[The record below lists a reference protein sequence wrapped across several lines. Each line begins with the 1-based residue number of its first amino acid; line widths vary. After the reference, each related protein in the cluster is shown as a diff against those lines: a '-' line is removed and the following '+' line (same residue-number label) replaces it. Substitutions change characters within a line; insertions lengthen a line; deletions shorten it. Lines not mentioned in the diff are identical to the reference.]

1 MAGDDLHGRR
11 LGGFELIEPLGEGSF
26 GSVWRARQLRLDRD
40 VAVKVLD
47 PLVARDP
54 TAARRFER
62 EGRAAASLDHPSI
75 VPVYEAGDDDGLYYL
90 AMRLVDGETLADV
103 IDRDAPMSAA
113 SVADVLRPIGDA
125 LDAAHANGLIHR
137 DVKPANILIEDGR
150 PYLSDFGIAAS
161 TRELGRYTTGS
172 IGTAEYMAP
181 EQARGDSVDHRSD
194 VYALGCVAF
203 HAITGRSPFARDD
216 MVSTLLAHSVDD
228 VPATGDAGLD
238 AFFARA
244 LAKAPDDRFDSAA
257 DLVAALPTE
266 SAGGAAPVPG
276 SRPQRRHVVALA
288 AVAAVLVA
296 GLVVLAGRRAD
307 APADDQAIPGDGATT
322 DQATDATDPTD
333 DPVPTTRAASVEPTT
348 PPTSMPVPA
357 STAVTTEPGLPVLRS
372 GGSVAVGTSLDL
384 SDPNPHASLDTAKLF
399 AGSVLPV
406 MYTIDEQLDPSP
418 SLAVGPPV
426 AGGDPLV
433 LSWSIHDDRVWHDGE
448 PVTTDDIVATF
459 EYLTAPDTN
468 AANTALYDDV
478 VAVRAVDDVTLE
490 IELGAPNGAA
500 YLMFSTIHPIV
511 SSSAWQGHLEGGG
524 TAATFLDDGV
534 GFAAGP
540 YQLATRQNPGEIAF
554 ARNPAWTGT
563 PPALDRVAF
572 ASYPDSSALVEA
584 QRRREVDMI
593 WVDDV
598 ERTEVLDAAALDDI
612 DIVVGDADIAVQL
625 TMNLRSE
632 PLADPLVRRA
642 ILHAL
647 DRDLI
652 ADIAVGRK
660 TGSVASSWNSLVFA
674 PAQRGNAQPFAD
686 LHDVEEAERLLDEA
700 GWVRPD
706 DSVFRRKNGED
717 LAFTLVLTADSDSI
731 NTALAV
737 ESALQDIGIDITG
750 TPANVTLTNERLT
763 TGAFDLLLQYRI
775 LNSDPVAT
783 EFSFAATACPATIE
797 GCDGSGVNVGAY
809 RDDELDAAFGRAAGT
824 SDPDERSAA
833 FADIDTMLLAGVPAV
848 PLYVEP
854 AFTAFRDDIGGVTVA
869 PTLGPIVS
877 VAEWGFLAAE

>member
-1 MAGDDLHGRR
+1 MAGDDLRGRR

-103 IDRDAPMSAA
+103 IERESPMSPAA
-113 SVADVLRPIGDA
+113 VAEVLRPIGDA
-125 LDAAHANGLIHR
+125 LDAAHATGLIHR

-150 PYLSDFGIAAS
+150 PYLGDFGIAAS

-181 EQARGDSVDHRSD
+181 EQARGEAVDHRSD
-194 VYALGCVAF
+194 LYALGCVAY

-216 MVSTLLAHSVDD
+216 MVSTLLAHSVDE
-228 VPATGDAGLD
+228 VPPTGDPALD

-244 LAKAPDDRFDSAA
+244 LAKDPDDRFDTAA
-257 DLVAALPTE
+257 DLVAALPTGPRPTTTVA
-266 SAGGAAPVPG
+266 SGAAAG
-276 SRPQRRHVVALA
+276 SRPSRRHVVALA
-288 AVAAVLVA
+288 VVGALVVVG
-296 GLVVLAGRRAD
+296 GLVLAGRRAN
-307 APADDQAIPGDGATT
+307 APVDDGATPVT
-322 DQATDATDPTD
+322 AAPGTTDPAASTTS
-333 DPVPTTRAASVEPTT
+333 PTTSPATSPTT
-348 PPTSMPVPA
+348 SPTSSPAVPA
-357 STAVTTEPGLPVLRS
+357 TAPGGPALRS

-384 SDPNPHASLDTAKLF
+384 SEPNPHASLDTAKLL

-406 MYTIDEQLDPSP
+406 MYAIDEHLDPYP
-418 SLAVGPPV
+418 SLATGPPV
-426 AGGDPLV
+426 AGDDPL
-433 LSWSIHDDRVWHDGE
+433 LLRWTIHDDRVWNDGE
-448 PVTTDDIVATF
+448 LVTTADIVATF
-459 EYLTAPDTN
+459 EYLTANDTN

-478 VAVRAVDDVTLE
+478 VAVRAVDDVTVE
-490 IELGAPNGAA
+490 IELSEPNGAA

-511 SSSAWQGHLEGGG
+511 SAAAWQDHLGGG
-524 TAATFLDDGV
+524 GSAATFLDDGV
-534 GFAAGP
+534 DFAAGP
-540 YQLATRQNPGEIAF
+540 YRLATRQNPGEVAF
-554 ARNPAWTGT
+554 ARNPTWTGT
-563 PPALDRVAF
+563 APALDRVEF
-572 ASYPDSSALVEA
+572 ASYPDSAALVEA

-598 ERTEVLDAAALDDI
+598 ERTEVLDAAALDDT
-612 DIVVGDADIAVQL
+612 DVVVGDADVAVQL
-625 TMNLRSE
+625 TMNLRSG

-660 TGSVASSWNSLVFA
+660 TASVASPWNSLVFA
-674 PAQRGNAQPFAD
+674 PAQRGNDEPFAD
-686 LHDVEEAERLLDEA
+686 LLDVDEAERLLDEA

-706 DSVFRRKNGED
+706 DTVFRRKDGQD
-717 LAFTLVLTADSDSI
+717 LAMTLVLNADSDSI

-737 ESALQDIGIDITG
+737 ETALQAIGVDITG
-750 TPANVTLTNERLT
+750 TPASVELTNERLT

-775 LNSDPVAT
+775 LNSDPIAA
-783 EFSFAATACPATIE
+783 EFSFASWACPATIE
-797 GCDGSGVNVGAY
+797 GCTGSGVNVGAY
-809 RDDELDAAFGRAAGT
+809 ADADLDAAFERAAAT
-824 SDPDERSAA
+824 SDPVERAA
-833 FADIDTMLLAGVPAV
+833 EFARIDASLVGGAPAV

-877 VAEWGFLAAE
+877 VAGWGLLADE

>member
-1 MAGDDLHGRR
+1 MAGDDLRGRR

-103 IDRDAPMSAA
+103 IERESPMSPAA
-113 SVADVLRPIGDA
+113 VAEVLRPIGDA
-125 LDAAHANGLIHR
+125 LDAAHATGLIHR

-150 PYLSDFGIAAS
+150 PYLGDFGIAAS

-181 EQARGDSVDHRSD
+181 EQARGEAVDHRSD
-194 VYALGCVAF
+194 LYALGCVAY

-216 MVSTLLAHSVDD
+216 MVSTLLAHSVDE
-228 VPATGDAGLD
+228 VPPIGDSALD
-238 AFFARA
+238 TFFARA
-244 LAKAPDDRFDSAA
+244 LAKDPGERFDSAA
-257 DLVAALPTE
+257 DLVAALPTGPQTDTTG
-266 SAGGAAPVPG
+266 AGV
-276 SRPQRRHVVALA
+276 RPRPPRRHVVALA
-288 AVAAVLVA
+288 VVGALVVA
-296 GLVVLAGRRAD
+296 GGLVLAGRRAN
-307 APADDQAIPGDGATT
+307 APVDDGATPV
-322 DQATDATDPTD
+322 TDAPGTTDPA
-333 DPVPTTRAASVEPTT
+333 PSTT
-348 PPTSMPVPA
+348 PPTTTPATSPTTSPATSSVP
-357 STAVTTEPGLPVLRS
+357 TVTPGAPVLRS
-372 GGSVAVGTSLDL
+372 GGSIAVGTSLDL
-384 SDPNPHASLDTAKLF
+384 SEPNPHASLDTAKLL

-406 MYTIDEQLDPSP
+406 MYAIDEHLDPYP
-418 SLAVGPPV
+418 SLATGPPV
-426 AGGDPLV
+426 AGDDPLV
-433 LSWSIHDDRVWHDGE
+433 VRWTIHDDRVWNDGE
-448 PVTTDDIVATF
+448 PVTTADIVATF
-459 EYLTAPDTN
+459 EYLTADDTN
-468 AANTALYDDV
+468 AVNTALYDDV
-478 VAVRAVDDVTLE
+478 VAVRAVDDLTVE

-511 SSSAWQGHLEGGG
+511 SAAAWQDHLGGG
-524 TAATFLDDGV
+524 GSAATFLDDGV
-534 GFAAGP
+534 DFAAGP
-540 YQLATRQNPGEIAF
+540 YRLATRQNPGEVAF
-554 ARNPAWTGT
+554 ARNPAWTGSA
-563 PPALDRVAF
+563 PALDRVEF
-572 ASYPDSSALVEA
+572 ANYPDSAALVEA

-598 ERTEVLDAAALDDI
+598 ERTEVLDAAALDDT
-612 DIVVGDADIAVQL
+612 DVVVGDADVAVQL
-625 TMNLRSE
+625 TMNLRSG

-652 ADIAVGRK
+652 ADVAVGRK
-660 TGSVASSWNSLVFA
+660 TGSVASPWNSLVFA
-674 PAQRGNAQPFAD
+674 PAQRGNDEPFAD
-686 LHDVEEAERLLDEA
+686 LLDIDEAERLLDEA

-706 DSVFRRKNGED
+706 DTVFRRKDGQD
-717 LAFTLVLTADSDSI
+717 LAMTLVLNADSDSI

-737 ESALQDIGIDITG
+737 ETALQAIGIDITG
-750 TPANVTLTNERLT
+750 TPASVELTNERLT

-775 LNSDPVAT
+775 LNSDPIAT
-783 EFSFAATACPATIE
+783 EFSFASWACPATIE
-797 GCDGSGVNVGAY
+797 GCSGSGVNVGAY
-809 RDDELDAAFGRAAGT
+809 TDPGLDAAFEQAAAA
-824 SDPDERSAA
+824 SDPDVRAA
-833 FADIDTMLLAGVPAV
+833 EFTQIDTMLLDGAPAV

-877 VAEWGFLAAE
+877 VADWGFLE

>member
-1 MAGDDLHGRR
+1 MAGDDLRGRR

-103 IDRDAPMSAA
+103 IDREAPMSPAA
-113 SVADVLRPIGDA
+113 VAEILRPIGDA
-125 LDAAHANGLIHR
+125 LDAAHTTGLIHR

-150 PYLSDFGIAAS
+150 PYLGDFGIAAS

-181 EQARGDSVDHRSD
+181 EQARGDAVDHRSD
-194 VYALGCVAF
+194 LYALGCVAY
-203 HAITGRSPFARDD
+203 HTITGRSPFARDD
-216 MVSTLLAHSVDD
+216 VVSTLLAHSVDE
-228 VPATGDAGLD
+228 VPPTGDPALD

-244 LAKAPDDRFDSAA
+244 MAKDPGERFDSAA
-257 DLVAALPTE
+257 ELVAALP
-266 SAGGAAPVPG
+266 AGPDGTRRARPVTGP
-276 SRPQRRHVVALA
+276 RPRRRHVVALA
-288 AVAAVLVA
+288 LVGALIVA
-296 GLVVLAGRRAD
+296 GGLVLAGRRASAPVD
-307 APADDQAIPGDGATT
+307 DASTPVTGAPGTADGVAPTTAPAT
-322 DQATDATDPTD
+322 
-333 DPVPTTRAASVEPTT
+333 PTTSPTT
-348 PPTSMPVPA
+348 SPATSAVPA
-357 STAVTTEPGLPVLRS
+357 TAPAGPALRT
-372 GGSVAVGTSLDL
+372 GGSIAVGTSLDL
-384 SDPNPHASLDTAKLF
+384 SEPNPHASLDTAKLF
-399 AGSVLPV
+399 AGPVLPV
-406 MYTIDEQLDPSP
+406 MYAIDEHLDPYP
-418 SLAVGPPV
+418 SLATGPPV
-426 AGGDPLV
+426 AGDDPLV
-433 LSWSIHDDRVWHDGE
+433 LRWTIHDDRVWDDGE
-448 PVTTDDIVATF
+448 PVTTADIVATF
-459 EYLTAPDTN
+459 EYLTADDTN
-468 AANTALYDDV
+468 AVNTALYDDV
-478 VAVRAVDDVTLE
+478 VAVRTVDELTLE

-511 SSSAWQGHLEGGG
+511 SAAAWQDHLDGGG
-524 TAATFLDDGV
+524 SAATFLDDGV

-540 YQLATRQNPGEIAF
+540 YRLATRQNPGEVAF
-554 ARNPAWTGT
+554 ARNPTWIGSA
-563 PPALDRVAF
+563 PALDRVEF
-572 ASYPDSSALVEA
+572 ATYPDSAALVEA

-598 ERTEVLDAAALDDI
+598 ERTEVLDTAALEDTDV
-612 DIVVGDADIAVQL
+612 VVGDADVAVQL
-625 TMNLRSE
+625 TMNLRSG

-660 TGSVASSWNSLVFA
+660 TGSIAAPWNSLVFA
-674 PAQRGNAQPFAD
+674 PAQRGNAQAFAD
-686 LHDVEEAERLLDEA
+686 LHDVDEAERLLDEA

-706 DSVFRRKNGED
+706 DTVFRRKGDQD
-717 LAFTLVLTADSDSI
+717 LAMTLVLNADSDSI

-737 ESALQDIGIDITG
+737 ETALQEIGIDITG
-750 TPANVTLTNERLT
+750 TPASVELTNERLT
-763 TGAFDLLLQYRI
+763 IGAFDLLLQYRI

-783 EFSFAATACPATIE
+783 EFSFASWACPATIE
-797 GCDGSGVNVGAY
+797 GCTGSGVNVGAY
-809 RDDELDAAFGRAAGT
+809 VDADLDAAFERAAST
-824 SDPDERSAA
+824 SDPDERAA
-833 FADIDTMLLAGVPAV
+833 EFAQIDTLLLDGAPAV

-877 VAEWGFLAAE
+877 VADWGLLADGDRDGG